1 MIGDTFHNE
10 IGLNMLAK
18 YADMY
23 GLSEKTGIEIEEAEP
38 EISDLDAVRSAIG
51 QGTNN
56 YTTIGLSRYVTTV
69 ANSGTCFNL
78 TLLDKITDHD
88 GDVLE
93 NCTAEVRNTISMEPG
108 YWKAIHT
115 GMRGVVESKA
125 YYSNL
130 GINVAGKTGTA
141 QESKSR
147 PNHALFV
154 SYAPYEQPEISVT
167 VRVAHGYTS
176 DYAAQIAR
184 EVYKYYFHLEDADK
198 IITGNATGIEQGT
211 INGD

>member
-1 MIGDTFHNE
+1 M
-10 IGLNMLAK
+10 
-18 YADMY
+18 
-23 GLSEKTGIEIEEAEP
+23 
-38 EISDLDAVRSAIG
+38 
-51 QGTNN
+51 
-56 YTTIGLSRYVTTV
+56 
-69 ANSGTCFNL
+69 
-78 TLLDKITDHD
+78 
-88 GDVLE
+88 
-93 NCTAEVRNTISMEPG
+93 
-108 YWKAIHT
+108 
-115 GMRGVVESKA
+115 
-125 YYSNL
+125 
-130 GINVAGKTGTA
+130 AGKTGTA